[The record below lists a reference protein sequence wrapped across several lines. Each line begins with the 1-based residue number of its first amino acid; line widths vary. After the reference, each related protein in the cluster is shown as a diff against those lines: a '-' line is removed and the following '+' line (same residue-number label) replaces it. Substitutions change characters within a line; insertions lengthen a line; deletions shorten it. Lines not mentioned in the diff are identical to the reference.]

1 MISDDDHDTD
11 DVMIGRNDNQEYN
24 YYLTAMIMVMMMI
37 VNDYNI
43 VT

>member
-24 YYLTAMIMVMMMI
+24 YLTAMMMVMMMV